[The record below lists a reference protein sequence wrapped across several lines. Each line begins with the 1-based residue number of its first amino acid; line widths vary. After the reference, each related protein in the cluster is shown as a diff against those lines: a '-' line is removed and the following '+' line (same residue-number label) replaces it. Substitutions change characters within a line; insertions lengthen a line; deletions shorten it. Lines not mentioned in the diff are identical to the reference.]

1 MAPKG
6 KPMTLQIS
14 IPVPFSFSVT
24 KEIQQELKE
33 NKLKLF
39 QLKFENSSGKLKNPQ
54 KILYL
59 RRDIARMNT
68 ILNEKK
74 AEKQ

>member
-1 MAPKG
+1 MKADKIRE
-6 KPMTLQIS
+6 KTIE
-14 IPVPFSFSVT
+14 
-24 KEIQQELKE
+24 EIQQELKE